1 MLCLETDQP
10 HAGGNGKDAE
20 GDQSGGQDG
29 PDVRRKPPVRE
40 HPSRQERDARK
51 GREKE
56 QTRRRRDES
65 RQRKSRRLPGEEQDE
80 RTRKGAGLPFGGG
93 REEKGASG
101 RGQHSGEVC
110 PGRGRSRKIERPNR
124 EHDAPSGRE
133 DAERNARDPF
143 AAGGGPFAREQRDED
158 AQREKEPRRDERGE
172 AAGGLRHGVLWRT
185 GGRGLISR
193 RCRRFP
199 KTRRGAEFPVR
210 ASGFC

>member
-40 HPSRQERDARK
+40 HPSYQERDARK

-93 REEKGASG
+93 REARTG
-101 RGQHSGEVC
+101 RPRFG
-110 PGRGRSRKIERPNR
+110 ERP
-124 EHDAPSGRE
+124 ALPQFIASSMAYSSMIPSLKR
-133 DAERNARDPF
+133 AWSA
-143 AAGGGPFAREQRDED
+143 
-158 AQREKEPRRDERGE
+158 
-172 AAGGLRHGVLWRT
+172 
-185 GGRGLISR
+185 ISKV
-193 RCRRFP
+193 CMP
-199 KTRRGAEFPVR
+199 
-210 ASGFC
+210 